1 VRVPFDPAT
10 DYYQILGVRPGAD
23 SDEIQSAY
31 RRLAKEYHPDLHA
44 GSAVAATRMARLN
57 VAKSVLLDRE
67 TRASYDQLRAAR
79 RHSVS
84 HVAAERQ
91 PAQATSQPTVRYAPQ
106 QVGARPRYRV
116 VSQRATRSAAR
127 GTFDRQTGILFLV
140 AVPLMAA
147 LVLYVFEAVQL
158 SVQPPKQP
166 PTDLT
171 LSPNGSRPTARGA
184 AEAAFI
190 MVHSQPLSRELAA
203 RTNNFILQRSDS
215 SPDSELLKADGRR
228 LLRAAGSGDTAEW
241 EAAVTDMCHLAS
253 RC

>member
-1 VRVPFDPAT
+1 MARVPFDPST
-10 DYYQILGVRPGAD
+10 DYYQILGVPPGAD
-23 SDEIQSAY
+23 SEEIQSAY

-44 GSAVAATRMARLN
+44 DSAVAAARMARVN
-57 VAKSVLLDRE
+57 VAKSVLLDRD
-67 TRASYDQLRAAR
+67 TRASYDQLRAGR
-79 RHSVS
+79 RRAVS
-84 HVAAERQ
+84 HLTTDRE
-91 PAQATSQPTVRYAPQ
+91 PSQPTVRYAPQ
-106 QVGARPRYRV
+106 PVGARPRYRV
-116 VSQRATRSAAR
+116 VSHRATRSAAR

-158 SVQPPKQP
+158 SVQPPKLP

-190 MVHSQPLSRELAA
+190 MVHSQPPSRDLAM
-203 RTNNFILQRSDS
+203 RTNNFILQRTDS
-215 SPDSELLKADGRR
+215 SPESELLKADGLR
-228 LLRAAGSGDTAEW
+228 LLRAARSGDTAEW
-241 EAAVTDMCHLAS
+241 EAAVDDMCHLAS